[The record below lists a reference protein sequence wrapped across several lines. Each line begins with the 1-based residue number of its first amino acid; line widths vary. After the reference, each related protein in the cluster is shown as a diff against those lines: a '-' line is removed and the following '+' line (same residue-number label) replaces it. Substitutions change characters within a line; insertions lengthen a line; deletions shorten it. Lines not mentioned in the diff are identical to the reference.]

1 MWDEECDIYD
11 ALDEH
16 ELETEC
22 IDDFADV
29 ELDSD
34 IHEDAPE
41 ELLDEDSLYDD
52 ED

>member
-16 ELETEC
+16 NLETEFV
-22 IDDFADV
+22 DDFADV
-29 ELDSD
+29 ELEYDL
-34 IHEDAPE
+34 IEDAPGE
-41 ELLDEDSLYDD
+41 ALDDDSLYDD